1 MFTAIGG
8 SGAIFG
14 LDRWGLGPLGA
25 QPLLLLIGLATEAVI
40 GGLPGVWR
48 RVPHPVALLG
58 RLIALL
64 DRQLNREARSE
75 ISRRTRGLLI
85 AVLLIVLAGLLGW
98 TIQAAARAMPY
109 GWLIELAVIVI
120 LLASRS
126 LFDHVR
132 AVAFA
137 LNKGGLAAGRAAV
150 RHIVGRDV
158 DRLDEYGVARAAIE
172 SCAENFSDAVVAPTF
187 WYLLLGLP
195 GLLIYKT
202 VNTMDSMIGY
212 RTPRHQAF
220 GRAAARIDDGMNV
233 IPARLAGLMIVF
245 AACFTPGASP
255 VRAWRTMLRDH
266 GNHASPNSGWPEAAM
281 AGALGL
287 ALAGPRPYHGE
298 IKPAPWIG
306 DGVARVTPA
315 DIRRALYLYGVAC
328 LINLG
333 FVAGFAFLS
342 AAADSLF
349 TAHD

>member
-1 MFTAIGG
+1 MLAAIGG
-8 SGAIFG
+8 SGAIIG
-14 LDRWGLGPLGA
+14 ADPWRWALLGA
-25 QPLLLLIGLATEAVI
+25 QPLLLLIGLVIEAVI
-40 GGLPGVWR
+40 GGLPGLWR

-64 DRQLNREARSE
+64 DRQLNREARSAA
-75 ISRRTRGLLI
+75 SRRTRGLLV
-85 AVLLIVLAGLLGW
+85 AVLLIVAAGLLGW
-98 TIQAAARAMPY
+98 AIQVAARTAPY
-109 GWLIELAVIVI
+109 GWLIELAAIVI

-132 AVAFA
+132 AVATA
-137 LNKGGLAAGRAAV
+137 LDKGGLVAGRAAV

-172 SCAENFSDAVVAPTF
+172 SCAENFSDAVVAPSF

-220 GRAAARIDDGMNV
+220 GQAAARIDDALNV

-245 AACFTPGASP
+245 AACFTPGGSP

-287 ALAGPRPYHGE
+287 ALAGPRPYHGAL
-298 IKPAPWIG
+298 KPAPWIG
-306 DGVARVTPA
+306 DGVARATPS

-328 LINLG
+328 LINIGL
-333 FVAGFAFLS
+333 VAAFAFLMALPS
-342 AAADSLF
+342 E
-349 TAHD
+349 